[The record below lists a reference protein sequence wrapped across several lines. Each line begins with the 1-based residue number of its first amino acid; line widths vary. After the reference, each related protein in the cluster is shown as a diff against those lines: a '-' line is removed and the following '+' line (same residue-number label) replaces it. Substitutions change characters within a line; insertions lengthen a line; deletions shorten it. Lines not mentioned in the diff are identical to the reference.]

1 MLLKQTQCLDDK
13 YGSLPYSGK
22 SLSCQQSTGSLRS
35 ARSPEGEQ
43 HK

>member
-1 MLLKQTQCLDDK
+1 MINMEVYLTRVK
-13 YGSLPYSGK
+13 G
-22 SLSCQQSTGSLRS
+22 LSCQQSTGSLRS